1 MINQLLT
8 FRPSS
13 ASRLWVN
20 CHPIWLRHDALET
33 LKVQAVYIGPFE
45 GVKLRSNL
53 MIEGYSAL

>member
-1 MINQLLT
+1 
-8 FRPSS
+8 
-13 ASRLWVN
+13 
-20 CHPIWLRHDALET
+20 LET